1 MGLDCNKLTN
11 MKYNSL
17 LSVCLMTALLFS
29 CKTSEVEGIEGTTE
43 VTFSLATDGTHHKVK
58 SELAADYIPEVDDFT
73 VEVFKQEGSKDKRLY
88 RDTYPNSKDKA
99 IKLNAGSYYMLA
111 YHGNALGVGF
121 GKEYAYFQAKEPF
134 QISAD
139 QRKVS
144 VSATAKLYNVKVA
157 MNYGADL
164 LKDYPDFLITLATD
178 KEGAKGTLSY
188 TKNDAAKEGFIPAG
202 TLTFTLFQDKSQ
214 VKANPDENGNIKVN
228 AFRKTITV
236 EPNDFITLTVNTKP
250 AEGKLTVGIEIDKE
264 TETVT
269 DNVEINSTY
278 VSTEAPV
285 VTLGDKLTSTLEF
298 HEEEDLTGALVSL
311 KSAAGYSHV
320 YLDFTSPY
328 LESKGLISGLDLMNM
343 DEATKAKMDKLGI
356 TTTEMGP
363 DVKFAAVD
371 FSGLS
376 QKVKYEA
383 VPFDATF
390 NVRVVDNNGNTVTS
404 APFTIK
410 IQKLTAQVNV
420 AKANAFARSFRGVTM
435 TVNKGTASKFAL
447 QYRTGD
453 GDWTTVKPESIE
465 GNTLNFAKI
474 GGSLLPETAYQ
485 FRSIY
490 DNNAAEVSDN
500 VVVTTEAAA
509 QVGNAGFEEWTTET
523 IKISVE
529 AAKDRELDWYL
540 PYSNN
545 SDSNNSDN
553 WWAVTSKRSI
563 VTNIL
568 GTTETCVK
576 SFPTVAYSPQEFTQG
591 NINISAHVYSVNVG
605 KYNTDL
611 TPNSMFGHD
620 DKTYVGEL
628 FIGTA
633 DDSGNHSSDGH
644 SFASRPDK
652 FSFKYK
658 YTPVKNE
665 KFYVEILFKDASGN
679 VIFSK
684 VDNDGPSS
692 SAWATYTCDINWED
706 IHKKVSSIYI
716 SFKSTSS
723 SSPDKINR
731 STIEVAGNNF
741 TGHFGSS
748 LYIDDIQMIYE

>member
-214 VKANPDENGNIKVN
+214 VNATPDENGNIKVT

-278 VSTEAPV
+278 VSTEAPI
-285 VTLGDKLTSTLEF
+285 VTLGDKLASTLEF
-298 HEEEDLTGALVSL
+298 HEDEDLTGALVSL

-343 DEATKAKMDKLGI
+343 DEATKAEMDKLGI

-383 VPFDATF
+383 VPFYATF

-420 AKANAFARSFRGVTM
+420 AEANAFARSFRGVTM
-435 TVNKGTASKFAL
+435 TVNEGTASKFAL

-509 QVGNAGFEEWTTET
+509 QVGNAGFEDWTPESMTMEVQAGST
-523 IKISVE
+523 YT
-529 AAKDRELDWYL
+529 RNWY
-540 PYSNN
+540 NAFVN
-545 SDSNNSDN
+545 SEDS
-553 WWAVTSKRSI
+553 WWAVTSKKSMPSS
-563 VTNIL
+563 VSASSNYN
-568 GTTETCVK
+568 VK
-576 SFPTVAYSPQEFTQG
+576 NFPTVAYSADSLSDST
-591 NINISAHVYSVNVG
+591 SAHIFTVNVG
-605 KYNTDL
+605 VGNTPDVASG
-611 TPNSMFGHD
+611 TS
-620 DKTYVGEL
+620 YAGEL

-633 DDSGNHSSDGH
+633 DDKGNPTYSGHR
-644 SFASRPDK
+644 FTTRPDK
-652 FSFKYK
+652 LSFRYK
-658 YTPVKNE
+658 YAPKGSE
-665 KFYVEILFKDASGN
+665 KFYVKIELKDAAGSVLYSKEDTQGPAATEWTEYTTSIDWTDLTKKPEN
-679 VIFSK
+679 ILIIFKS
-684 VDNDGPSS
+684 SS
-692 SAWATYTCDINWED
+692 SA
-706 IHKKVSSIYI
+706 KPKVSA
-716 SFKSTSS
+716 KS
-723 SSPDKINR
+723 NL
-731 STIEVAGNNF
+731 EVAGK
-741 TGHFGSS
+741 TERGHFGSS

>member
-29 CKTSEVEGIEGTTE
+29 CKTSEVEGIDGTTE

-134 QISAD
+134 QISKD

-178 KEGAKGTLSY
+178 MAGAKGKLSY
-188 TKNDAAKEGFIPAG
+188 TKDDAAKEGFIPAG

-214 VKANPDENGNIKVN
+214 VNATPDGNGNIKVT
-228 AFRKTITV
+228 AFQKTITV
-236 EPNDFITLTVNTKP
+236 EPNDFLTLTVNTKP

-264 TETVT
+264 TETIT
-269 DNVEINSTY
+269 DNVEISSTY
-278 VSTEAPV
+278 VSTEAPI
-285 VTLGDKLTSTLEF
+285 VTLGDKLASALEF
-298 HEEEDLTGALVSL
+298 HEDEDLTGALVSL
-311 KSAAGYSHV
+311 KSSAGYSHV

-328 LESKGLISGLDLMNM
+328 LESKGLTSGLDLMNM
-343 DEATKAKMDKLGI
+343 DEATKAEMDKLGI

-390 NVRVVDNNGNTVTS
+390 KVRVVDNNDNTVTS

-420 AKANAFARSFRGVTM
+420 AEANAFARSFRGVTM
-435 TVNKGTASKFAL
+435 TVNEGIASKFAL
-447 QYRTGD
+447 QYRTGE

-465 GNTLNFAKI
+465 GNTLTFAKI

-509 QVGNAGFEEWTTET
+509 QVGNAGFEDWTTET
-523 IKISVE
+523 IKISV
-529 AAKDRELDWYL
+529 AWSDDRNLDWYL
-540 PYSNN
+540 PYANS
-545 SDSNNSDN
+545 SDS
-553 WWAVTSKRSI
+553 WWAVTSKKSI
-563 VTNIL
+563 VTSIL
-568 GTTETCVK
+568 ATTETCVK
-576 SFPTVAYSPQEFTQG
+576 SFPTVAYSPKEFSEGTK
-591 NINISAHVYSVNVG
+591 SAHVFSVDIG
-605 KYNTDL
+605 KSSTDAAPGINH
-611 TPNSMFGHD
+611 T
-620 DKTYVGEL
+620 TYPGEL

-633 DDSGNHSSDGH
+633 DNSGNHASDGH
-644 SFASRPDK
+644 SFVSRPDK

-658 YTPVKNE
+658 YAPVSSE

-692 SAWATYTCDINWED
+692 SDWATYTCDINWGD
-706 IHKKVSSIYI
+706 LSKKVTSIYI
-716 SFKSTSS
+716 CFKSTSS
-723 SSPDKINR
+723 SSPDKVNR

>member
-29 CKTSEVEGIEGTTE
+29 CKTSDVEGIEGTTE

-134 QISAD
+134 QISKD

-164 LKDYPDFLITLATD
+164 LKDYPNFLITLATD
-178 KEGAKGTLSY
+178 KEGAKGKLSY
-188 TKNDAAKEGFIPAG
+188 TKDDAAKEGFIPAG

-214 VKANPDENGNIKVN
+214 VDATPDENGNIKVT
-228 AFRKTITV
+228 AFQKTITV
-236 EPNDFITLTVNTKP
+236 EPNDLITLTVNTKP

-278 VSTEAPV
+278 VSTEAPI
-285 VTLGDKLTSTLEF
+285 VTLGDKLASTLEF
-298 HEEEDLTGALVSL
+298 HEDEDLTGALVSL

-328 LESKGLISGLDLMNM
+328 LESKGLTSGLDLMNM
-343 DEATKAKMDKLGI
+343 DEATKAEMDKLGI

-390 NVRVVDNNGNTVTS
+390 KVRVVDNNDNNVTS

-420 AKANAFARSFRGVTM
+420 AEANAFARSFRGVTM
-435 TVNKGTASKFAL
+435 TVNEGIASKFAL
-447 QYRTGD
+447 QYRTGE

-465 GNTLNFAKI
+465 GNTLTFAKI

-509 QVGNAGFEEWTTET
+509 QVGNAGFEDWTTET
-523 IKISVE
+523 MTVKVQAGSTFT
-529 AAKDRELDWYL
+529 RNWY
-540 PYSNN
+540 NAFVN
-545 SDSNNSDN
+545 SEDS
-553 WWAVTSKRSI
+553 WWAVTSKQSMPSS
-563 VTNIL
+563 VTASSNYN
-568 GTTETCVK
+568 VK
-576 SFPTVAYSPQEFTQG
+576 NTPTVAYSADSFSG
-591 NINISAHVYSVNVG
+591 SKSAHIFTVNIG
-605 KYNTDL
+605 RFNTPDVASG
-611 TPNSMFGHD
+611 TSFA
-620 DKTYVGEL
+620 GEL

-633 DDSGNHSSDGH
+633 DDSGNPTYSGH
-644 SFASRPDK
+644 MFTTRPDK
-652 FSFKYK
+652 LSFRYK
-658 YTPVKNE
+658 YAPKGSE
-665 KFYVEILFKDASGN
+665 KFYVKIELKDAAGSVLYSKEDTQGPAATEWTEYTTSIDWADLTKKPEN
-679 VIFSK
+679 ILIIFK
-684 VDNDGPSS
+684 
-692 SAWATYTCDINWED
+692 
-706 IHKKVSSIYI
+706 
-716 SFKSTSS
+716 SS
-723 SSPDKINR
+723 SSTKPNVSAKSNL
-731 STIEVAGNNF
+731 EVAGK
-741 TGHFGSS
+741 TERGHFGSS

>member
-214 VKANPDENGNIKVN
+214 VNATPDGNGNIKVA

-328 LESKGLISGLDLMNM
+328 LVSKGLISPLDLMNM

-390 NVRVVDNNGNTVTS
+390 NVSVVDNNGNTVTS

-420 AKANAFARSFRGVTM
+420 AEANAFARSFRGVTM
-435 TVNKGTASKFAL
+435 TVNEGTASKFAL

-509 QVGNAGFEEWTTET
+509 QVGNAGFEVWTTDT
-523 IKISVE
+523 MTVNVVWTTK
-529 AAKDRELDWYL
+529 KFTHNWYNAF
-540 PYSNN
+540 SN
-545 SDSNNSDN
+545 SDVDQ
-553 WWAVTSKRSI
+553 WWAVTSKKSMPSS
-563 VTNIL
+563 VPASSNYN
-568 GTTETCVK
+568 VK
-576 SFPTVAYSPQEFTQG
+576 NFPTVAYSADSFSG
-591 NINISAHVYSVNVG
+591 SKSAHIFTVNVG
-605 KYNTDL
+605 GGNTPDVASG
-611 TPNSMFGHD
+611 TS
-620 DKTYVGEL
+620 YAGEL

-633 DDSGNHSSDGH
+633 DDSGNPTYSGH
-644 SFASRPDK
+644 RFTTRPDK
-652 FSFKYK
+652 ISFRYK
-658 YTPVKNE
+658 YAPQGSE
-665 KFYVEILFKDASGN
+665 KFYVKIELKDAAGSVLYSKEDTQGPAATEWTEYTTSIDWADLTKKPEN
-679 VIFSK
+679 ILIIFKS
-684 VDNDGPSS
+684 SS
-692 SAWATYTCDINWED
+692 SA
-706 IHKKVSSIYI
+706 KPKVSA
-716 SFKSTSS
+716 KS
-723 SSPDKINR
+723 NL
-731 STIEVAGNNF
+731 EVAGK
-741 TGHFGSS
+741 TERGHFGSS

>member
-88 RDTYPNSKDKA
+88 RDSYPNSKDKA
-99 IKLNAGSYYMLA
+99 IKLNEGSYYMLA

-214 VKANPDENGNIKVN
+214 VNANPDETGNIKVN
-228 AFRKTITV
+228 AFRTTITV

-278 VSTEAPV
+278 VSTEAPI
-285 VTLGDKLTSTLEF
+285 VTLGDKLASTLEF
-298 HEEEDLTGALVSL
+298 HEDEDLTGALVSL

-328 LESKGLISGLDLMNM
+328 LESKGLESGLDLMKM
-343 DEATKAKMDKLGI
+343 DEATKAEMDKLGI

-383 VPFDATF
+383 DPFDATF

-420 AKANAFARSFRGVTM
+420 AEANAFARSFRGVTM
-435 TVNKGTASKFAL
+435 TVNEGTASKFAL

-453 GDWTTVKPESIE
+453 GDWTTVNPESIE

-509 QVGNAGFEEWTTET
+509 QVGNAGFEDWTTESIT
-523 IKISVE
+523 IKVQLSD
-529 AAKDRELDWYL
+529 DRQLDWYL
-540 PYSNN
+540 PYNSISN
-545 SDSNNSDN
+545 N

-568 GTTETCVK
+568 ATTETCVK
-576 SFPTVAYSPQEFTQG
+576 SFPTVAYSPQEFAQEFTQG
-591 NINISAHVYSVNVG
+591 NISAHVYSVNVG

>member
-99 IKLNAGSYYMLA
+99 IKLNVGSYYMLA

-134 QISAD
+134 QISKD

-178 KEGAKGTLSY
+178 KAGAKGTLSY
-188 TKNDAAKEGFIPAG
+188 TKDDAAKEGFIPAG

-214 VKANPDENGNIKVN
+214 VNATPDENGNIKVT
-228 AFRKTITV
+228 AFQKTITV

-278 VSTEAPV
+278 VSTEAPI
-285 VTLGDKLTSTLEF
+285 VTLGDKLASALEF
-298 HEEEDLTGALVSL
+298 HEDEDLTGALVSL

-328 LESKGLISGLDLMNM
+328 LESKGLKSGLDLMNM
-343 DEATKAKMDKLGI
+343 DEATKAEMDKLGI

-363 DVKFAAVD
+363 DIKFAAVD

-390 NVRVVDNNGNTVTS
+390 KVRVVDNNDNTVTS

-420 AKANAFARSFRGVTM
+420 AEANAFARSFRGVTM
-435 TVNKGTASKFAL
+435 TVNEGIASKFAL
-447 QYRTGD
+447 QYRTGE
-453 GDWTTVKPESIE
+453 GDWTTVNPESIE

-509 QVGNAGFEEWTTET
+509 QVGNAGFEDWTTET
-523 IKISVE
+523 MTVKTTGSTFT
-529 AAKDRELDWYL
+529 RNWY
-540 PYSNN
+540 NAFVN
-545 SDSNNSDN
+545 SEDS
-553 WWAVTSKRSI
+553 WWAVTSKKSMPSS
-563 VTNIL
+563 VSASSNYN
-568 GTTETCVK
+568 VK
-576 SFPTVAYSPQEFTQG
+576 NTPTVAYSADSFSG
-591 NINISAHVYSVNVG
+591 SKSAHIFTVNIG
-605 KYNTDL
+605 YFNTPDVASG
-611 TPNSMFGHD
+611 TS
-620 DKTYVGEL
+620 YAGEL

-633 DDSGNHSSDGH
+633 DDSGNPTYSGH
-644 SFASRPDK
+644 RFTTRPDK
-652 FSFKYK
+652 LSFRYK
-658 YTPVKNE
+658 YAPKGSE
-665 KFYVEILFKDASGN
+665 KFYVKIELKDATGSILYSKEDTQGPAATEWTEYTTSIDWADLTKKPEN
-679 VIFSK
+679 ILIIFKS
-684 VDNDGPSS
+684 SS
-692 SAWATYTCDINWED
+692 SA
-706 IHKKVSSIYI
+706 KPGVSA
-716 SFKSTSS
+716 KS
-723 SSPDKINR
+723 NL
-731 STIEVAGNNF
+731 EVAGK
-741 TGHFGSS
+741 TEKGHFGSS

>member
-134 QISAD
+134 QISKD

-214 VKANPDENGNIKVN
+214 VNATPDENGNIKVT

-320 YLDFTSPY
+320 YLDFTSTY
-328 LESKGLISGLDLMNM
+328 LESKGLKSGLDLMNM
-343 DEATKAKMDKLGI
+343 DEATKAEMDKLGI

-383 VPFDATF
+383 VPFYATF
-390 NVRVVDNNGNTVTS
+390 KVRVVDNNDNTVTS

-420 AKANAFARSFRGVTM
+420 AEANAFARSFRGVTM
-435 TVNKGTASKFAL
+435 TVNEGIASKFAL
-447 QYRTGD
+447 QYRTGE

-490 DNNAAEVSDN
+490 DNNAAEVSDT

-509 QVGNAGFEEWTTET
+509 QVGNAGFEVWTTDSMT
-523 IKISVE
+523 VKINANIFGKKFTHNWYEAFGNSVD
-529 AAKDRELDWYL
+529 K
-540 PYSNN
+540 
-545 SDSNNSDN
+545 
-553 WWAVTSKRSI
+553 WWAVTSKKSMPTS
-563 VTNIL
+563 VNDVSNYN
-568 GTTETCVK
+568 VK
-576 SFPTVAYSPQEFTQG
+576 NFPTVAYSSTEKCEG
-591 NINISAHVYSVNVG
+591 SYSAHLFSVNIG
-605 KYNTDL
+605 GMNTSSSIL
-611 TPNSMFGHD
+611 AGNT
-620 DKTYVGEL
+620 TYPGEL

-633 DDSGNHSSDGH
+633 DDSGNPTYSGH
-644 SFASRPDK
+644 RFTTRPDK
-652 FSFKYK
+652 ISFRYK
-658 YTPVKNE
+658 YAPKGSE
-665 KFYVEILFKDASGN
+665 KFYVKIELKDAAGSVLYSKEDTQGPEALKWTEYS
-679 VIFSK
+679 VSFDWSDFSK
-684 VDNDGPSS
+684 QPENILIIFKSS
-692 SAWATYTCDINWED
+692 SA
-706 IHKKVSSIYI
+706 KKPGV
-716 SFKSTSS
+716 TA
-723 SSPDKINR
+723 N
-731 STIEVAGNNF
+731 TTMEVAGVPEP
-741 TGHFGSS
+741 GHFGSS

>member
-29 CKTSEVEGIEGTTE
+29 CKTSDVEGIEGTTE

-58 SELAADYIPEVDDFT
+58 SELAADYIPAVDDFT
-73 VEVFKQEGSKDKRLY
+73 VEVFKQKDSKEVRLY

-99 IKLNAGSYYMLA
+99 IKLNGGSYYMLA

-134 QISAD
+134 QISKD

-178 KEGAKGTLSY
+178 MAGAKGKLSY
-188 TKNDAAKEGFIPAG
+188 TKDDAAKEGFIPAG

-214 VKANPDENGNIKVN
+214 VNATPDENGNIKVT
-228 AFRKTITV
+228 AFQKTITV

-278 VSTEAPV
+278 VSTEAPI
-285 VTLGDKLTSTLEF
+285 VTLGDKLASTLEF
-298 HEEEDLTGALVSL
+298 HEDEDLTGALVSL

-328 LESKGLISGLDLMNM
+328 LESKGLTSGLDLMNM
-343 DEATKAKMDKLGI
+343 DEATKAEMDKLGI
-356 TTTEMGP
+356 TMTEMGP
-363 DVKFAAVD
+363 DIKFAAVD
-371 FSGLS
+371 FSDLS
-376 QKVKYEA
+376 QKVKYET

-390 NVRVVDNNGNTVTS
+390 NVRVVDNNDNTVTS

-410 IQKLTAQVNV
+410 IKKLTAQVNV
-420 AKANAFARSFRGVTM
+420 AEANAFARSFRGVTM
-435 TVNKGTASKFAL
+435 TVNEGIASKFAL
-447 QYRTGD
+447 QYRTGE

-465 GNTLNFAKI
+465 GNTLTFAKI
-474 GGSLLPETAYQ
+474 GGSLLPETAYK

-509 QVGNAGFEEWTTET
+509 QVGNAGFEDWTTET
-523 IKISVE
+523 IKISVV

-545 SDSNNSDN
+545 SDS
-553 WWAVTSKRSI
+553 WWAVTSKKSI
-563 VTNIL
+563 VTSIFA
-568 GTTETCVK
+568 TTETCVK
-576 SFPTVAYSPQEFTQG
+576 SFPTVAYSPKEFTEG
-591 NINISAHVYSVNVG
+591 TKSAHVFSVDIG
-605 KYNTDL
+605 KNSTDVAPGASH
-611 TPNSMFGHD
+611 T
-620 DKTYVGEL
+620 TYPGEL

-633 DDSGNHSSDGH
+633 DNSGNHASDGH
-644 SFASRPDK
+644 SFVGRPDR
-652 FSFKYK
+652 FTFKYK
-658 YTPVKNE
+658 YAPVGEE

-692 SAWATYTCDINWED
+692 SDWATYTCDINWED

>member
-29 CKTSEVEGIEGTTE
+29 CKTSDVEGIEGTTE

-99 IKLNAGSYYMLA
+99 IKLNGGSYYMLA

-134 QISAD
+134 QISKD

-178 KEGAKGTLSY
+178 MAGAKGKLSY
-188 TKNDAAKEGFIPAG
+188 TKDDAAKEGFIPAG

-214 VKANPDENGNIKVN
+214 VNATPDENGNIKVT
-228 AFRKTITV
+228 AFQKTITV

-278 VSTEAPV
+278 VSTEAPI
-285 VTLGDKLTSTLEF
+285 VTLGDKLASALEF
-298 HEEEDLTGALVSL
+298 HEDENLTGALVSL

-328 LESKGLISGLDLMNM
+328 LESKGLKSGLDLMNM
-343 DEATKAKMDKLGI
+343 DEATKAEMDKLGI

-390 NVRVVDNNGNTVTS
+390 KVRVVDNNDNTVTS

-420 AKANAFARSFRGVTM
+420 AEANAFARSFRGVTM
-435 TVNKGTASKFAL
+435 TVNEGIASKFAL
-447 QYRTGD
+447 QYRTGE
-453 GDWTTVKPESIE
+453 GDWTTVKPESID
-465 GNTLNFAKI
+465 GNTLTFAKI

-509 QVGNAGFEEWTTET
+509 QVGNAGFEDWTTET
-523 IKISVE
+523 MTVNVNLTTK
-529 AAKDRELDWYL
+529 KFTHNWYNAF
-540 PYSNN
+540 SN
-545 SDSNNSDN
+545 SDVDQ
-553 WWAVTSKRSI
+553 WWAVTSKQSMPSS
-563 VTNIL
+563 VSTSSNYNVKNI
-568 GTTETCVK
+568 
-576 SFPTVAYSPQEFTQG
+576 PTVAYSADSFSG
-591 NINISAHVYSVNVG
+591 SKSAHIFTVNIG
-605 KYNTDL
+605 YFNTPDVASG
-611 TPNSMFGHD
+611 TS
-620 DKTYVGEL
+620 YAGEL

-633 DDSGNHSSDGH
+633 DDSGNPTYSGH
-644 SFASRPDK
+644 RFTTRPDK
-652 FSFKYK
+652 ISFRYK
-658 YTPVKNE
+658 YAPKGSE
-665 KFYVEILFKDASGN
+665 KFYVKIELKDAAGSVLYSKEDTQGPAATEWTEYTTSIDWADLTKKPESILI
-679 VIFSK
+679 IFKS
-684 VDNDGPSS
+684 SS
-692 SAWATYTCDINWED
+692 SAKPDVTA
-706 IHKKVSSIYI
+706 
-716 SFKSTSS
+716 KS
-723 SSPDKINR
+723 NL
-731 STIEVAGNNF
+731 EVAGKTE

-748 LYIDDIQMIYE
+748 LHIDDIQMIYE

>member
-88 RDTYPNSKDKA
+88 RDSYPNSKDKA

-214 VKANPDENGNIKVN
+214 VNATPDDNGNIKVT

-278 VSTEAPV
+278 VSTEAPI
-285 VTLGDKLTSTLEF
+285 VTLGDKLASTLEF
-298 HEEEDLTGALVSL
+298 HEDEDLTGALVSL

-328 LESKGLISGLDLMNM
+328 LVSKGLISGLDLMKM
-343 DEATKAKMDKLGI
+343 DEATKAEMDKLGI

-420 AKANAFARSFRGVTM
+420 AEANAFARSFRGVTM

-453 GDWTTVKPESIE
+453 GDWTTVNPESIE

-509 QVGNAGFEEWTTET
+509 QVGNAGFEDWTTESIT
-523 IKISVE
+523 IKVKLSD
-529 AAKDRELDWYL
+529 DRQLDWYL
-540 PYSNN
+540 PYNSISN
-545 SDSNNSDN
+545 N

-568 GTTETCVK
+568 ATTETCVK
-576 SFPTVAYSPQEFTQG
+576 SFPTVAYSPKEFTQG
-591 NINISAHVYSVNVG
+591 KISAHVYSVNVG
-605 KYNTDL
+605 MYNTDL